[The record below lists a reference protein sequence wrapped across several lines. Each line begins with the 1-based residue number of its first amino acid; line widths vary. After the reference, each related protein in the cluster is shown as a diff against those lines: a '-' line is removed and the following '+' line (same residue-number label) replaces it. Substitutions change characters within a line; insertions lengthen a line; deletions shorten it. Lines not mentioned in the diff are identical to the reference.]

1 MRNVLT
7 AGENSPRVVDH
18 FPVSRASR
26 WKPNQNGAPA
36 PGNGGAYDMIPI
48 ELEAGGGMGPVAV
61 ADNPLPPSAVVN
73 R

>member
-36 PGNGGAYDMIPI
+36 PGNGGVYDMIPI
-48 ELEAGGGMGPVAV
+48 ELDNGGMVPVPGADPGAV
-61 ADNPLPPSAVVN
+61 MN